1 MKKIWGIMAYLSRNQ
16 WSPITDEISWADDF
30 GDYLIDQCEKNGMNA
45 ILLDVGDGVQY
56 SRHPELALKN
66 SWSAERV
73 HEEVQKCRAKGIE
86 LIPKVNFST
95 DHAFWLKDYYRMTS
109 SSIYYKVC
117 HDIIE
122 EIYELFEQPKYI
134 HIGMDEENYSM
145 LQKFDYVVLRKGEL
159 LMHDLKFL
167 IDEVNALGAKP
178 LMWAD
183 VFLSNPESFVAH
195 IPVDD
200 VILMPWY
207 YHAFKREH
215 STPVKVWW
223 EILGMEN
230 QVNYMEHPE
239 YKQGRRFIEDRPEHV
254 RFRETAAPYM
264 KYGYKYIPTPSVWGR
279 NDYNTEE
286 LVEYFRDGAPSDD
299 QIVGFITAPWGRI
312 ASLEAKERYDKS
324 IRLLRE
330 AREKL
335 YPEEK

>member
-1 MKKIWGIMAYLSRNQ
+1 MKKIWGIMVYLSRNQ
-16 WSPITDEISWADDF
+16 WSPISDEISWTDDF

-45 ILLDVGDGVQY
+45 ILLDVGDGVRY
-56 SRHPELALKN
+56 SRHPELALKD
-66 SWSAERV
+66 SWSAEKV
-73 HEEVQKCRAKGIE
+73 HTVVQKCRSKGIE
-86 LIPKVNFST
+86 IIPQVNFST

-109 SSIYYKVC
+109 SSVYYKVC

-183 VFLSNPESFVAH
+183 VFLSNPDFFASH

-286 LVEYFRDGAPSDD
+286 LVEYFRDGAPTDD
-299 QIVGFITAPWGRI
+299 QIVGFITAPWGR
-312 ASLEAKERYDKS
+312 ATSFEAQERFDKS

>member
-16 WSPITDEISWADDF
+16 WSPISDEISCADDF
-30 GDYLIDQCEKNGMNA
+30 WDYLIDQCEANGINA

-73 HEEVQKCRAKGIE
+73 RQEVQKCRAKGIE
-86 LIPKVNFST
+86 IIPKVNFSA

-109 SSIYYKVC
+109 SPVYYTVC

-122 EIYELFEQPKYI
+122 EIYEMFEQPKYI
-134 HIGMDEENYSM
+134 HIGMDEENYAM
-145 LQKFDYVVLRKGEL
+145 LQRYDYICFRKGEL
-159 LMHDLKFL
+159 LMHDLKFM
-167 IDEVNALGAKP
+167 IDEVNKLGAKP

-183 VFLSNPESFVAH
+183 IFLDHPDMFTSH
-195 IPVDD
+195 IPADD

-223 EILGMEN
+223 EILGLEN
-230 QVNYMEHPE
+230 EVNYAEHPE

-254 RFRETAAPYM
+254 KFRETAVPYM
-264 KYGYKYIPTPSVWGR
+264 KHGYKYIPTPSVWGR
-279 NDYNTEE
+279 SEYNTEE
-286 LVEYFRDGAPSDD
+286 MVEYFHDGTPSDD

-312 ASLEAKERYDKS
+312 STFEAKERFDNS
-324 IRLLRE
+324 IKLLRE
-330 AREKL
+330 AREKF